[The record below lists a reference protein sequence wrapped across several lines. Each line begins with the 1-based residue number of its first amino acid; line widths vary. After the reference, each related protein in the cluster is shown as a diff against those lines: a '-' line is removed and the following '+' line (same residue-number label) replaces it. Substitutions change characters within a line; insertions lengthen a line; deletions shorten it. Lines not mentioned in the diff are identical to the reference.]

1 MPLQRR
7 PHGSGDAW
15 VEGPDGRRFWGTY
28 GAAGLLVARHD
39 DGVLLQHRAE
49 WSHFGG
55 TWGLPGGARHQG
67 ESARDGAVR
76 EATEE
81 AGVPAPDVRPRF
93 LSLLD
98 LGWWSYSTVVAGADA
113 PFTPVLV
120 KLKLLPLKHWLADC
134 VKVEVGCGLTV
145 IVYVTGVPVHP
156 DKLGVTVIVPVIG
169 EEPLLAAVNVGTVV
183 VPDAAR
189 PMPVLEFVHA

>member
-1 MPLQRR
+1 MPALAYVT
-7 PHGSGDAW
+7 P
-15 VEGPDGRRFWGTY
+15 V
-28 GAAGLLVARHD
+28 GLTAVDD
-39 DGVLLQHRAE
+39 DGVPPVKVQLC
-49 WSHFGG
+49 
-55 TWGLPGGARHQG
+55 
-67 ESARDGAVR
+67 
-76 EATEE
+76 
-81 AGVPAPDVRPRF
+81 
-93 LSLLD
+93 
-98 LGWWSYSTVVAGADA
+98 DA